1 MIKILEFKKNMQND
15 IKGFV
20 IENMKNE
27 LEIED
32 SDIFSKITKD
42 LNDIEENYIKTGGEF
57 LIACNTEEN
66 TIVGTIAIK
75 FENKIAM
82 LKRFYVSEKYRK
94 MKIGYLLYS
103 TLEEKIK
110 SKNINEV
117 YLISG
122 KELGCAHKF
131 YERNG
136 WNVEEKNPGVFVRK
150 GALLYKKNMEVDN
163 MKKDE
168 YKILKDLVSFNTI
181 NDKENKE
188 IINYIERYLKNLGF
202 KTEYK
207 SKVLVMSIGM
217 NSKLGFLGHTDTVEY
232 INEFKNPFEVVE
244 KNGFLYG
251 LGVCDMKGGIAAMLD
266 AVKQIDFSKLK
277 YGLKLYF
284 TYDEE
289 IGFAGIYELL
299 EKKEVYPRV
308 YDFWGAYK

>member
-1 MIKILEFKKNMQND
+1 MIKIIEFKTEMQND
-15 IKGFV
+15 IESFV
-20 IENMKNE
+20 IENMKKE
-27 LEIED
+27 LEVED
-32 SDIFSKITKD
+32 SKVFSKITKD
-42 LNDIEENYIKTGGEF
+42 LNNIEENYIKNDGVF
-57 LIACNTEEN
+57 LIAFNTENNE
-66 TIVGTIAIK
+66 IVGTIAIK
-75 FENKIAM
+75 FENEIAM

-94 MKIGYLLYS
+94 MKIGYLLYR

-110 SKNINEV
+110 NKNIEEV

-136 WNVEEKNPGVFVRK
+136 WKIEMNNPGIFVRD
-150 GALLYKKNMEVDN
+150 GAILYKKNMEVKD

-181 NDKENKE
+181 KDKENNE
-188 IINYIERYLKNLGF
+188 IINYIENYLKSLGF

-207 SKVLVMSIGM
+207 SKVLVMSIGV
-217 NSKLGFLGHTDTVEY
+217 NPKLGFLGHTDTVEY
-232 INEFKNPFEVVE
+232 INEFEKPFEVVE
-244 KNGFLYG
+244 KNGYLYG

-266 AVKQIDFSKLK
+266 AVKKIDFTKLNS
-277 YGLKLYF
+277 GLKLYF

-289 IGFAGIYELL
+289 IGFSGIYELL
-299 EKKEVYPRV
+299 KKKEVYPRV